1 MVNVDT
7 IVTLLTIGTIYALAA
22 TSLNFVT
29 GYAGLV
35 SIGHAAF
42 LAIGAYAEALLLLR
56 YGVPFLVAF
65 PVAILVGA
73 VLGALLGLPSLRVS
87 DDFLAVATI
96 GINFIVVGILKY
108 SEFFGGT
115 LGLGPIPSPEL
126 AGVSITNEVFLGFAL
141 AMLAVALGVGWW
153 LQHSWAGLALAAL
166 REEPQAA
173 KAVGISTPRFKIIA
187 FTISGAFAGMAGAL
201 YAHYF
206 SFITPNN
213 FEFLLSVDIL
223 VYAVVGGLGS
233 LFGPA
238 IAAYGLYLLPEF
250 FRAIQNYRLVLYGIV
265 LVAVLLYEPDGLV
278 GIYERAKDAVGD
290 SRTVTT
296 PVGQGEKEE

>member
-7 IVTLLTIGTIYALAA
+7 IITLLSIGTIYALAA
-22 TSLNFVT
+22 TSLNFIT

-56 YGVPFLVAF
+56 YGVPFFISF

-96 GINFIVVGILKY
+96 GINFIIVGILKY
-108 SEFFGGT
+108 SDFFGGT
-115 LGLGPIPSPEL
+115 LGLGPIPSPEI
-126 AGVSITNEVFLGFAL
+126 AGITITGGVFLGFTIS
-141 AMLAVALGVGWW
+141 MLALSLGVSWW

-173 KAVGISTPRFKIIA
+173 RAVGISTPRFKIIA
-187 FTISGAFAGMAGAL
+187 FSISGAFAGMAGAL
-201 YAHYF
+201 YAHF
-206 SFITPNN
+206 FAFITPDS

-223 VYAVVGGLGS
+223 VYTVVGGLGS

-238 IAAYGLYLLPEF
+238 VAAYGLYLLPEL
-250 FRAIQNYRLVLYGIV
+250 FRGIQNYRLVLYGV
-265 LVAVLLYEPDGLV
+265 ALVVVLLYEPDGLA
-278 GIYERAKDAVGD
+278 GIYERLKRKLNQFRSSDTSVN
-290 SRTVTT
+290 
-296 PVGQGEKEE
+296 PQGSD